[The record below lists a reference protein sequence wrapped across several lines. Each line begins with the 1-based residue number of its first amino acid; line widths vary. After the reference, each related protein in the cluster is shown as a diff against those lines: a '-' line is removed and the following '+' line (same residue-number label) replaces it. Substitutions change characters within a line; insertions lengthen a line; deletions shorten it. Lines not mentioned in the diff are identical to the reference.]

1 MKTERIGYI
10 DAMRGF
16 TMILVVYS
24 HICSMCFGDA
34 WMGWN
39 DVFFLFRLPCFFF
52 ISGWLFENAAPHSDH
67 GSEKIGRQ
75 WDTITIKQTIRHKF
89 MVQIVPTVI
98 FLLILAPPP
107 LFFSRLGATK
117 GGYWFTFL
125 LFIFFV
131 LHIFLSWITKKMSA
145 RKQEVVMLLI
155 AILITVV
162 SCFYEANYLRC
173 FSQMG
178 WGTSLMGFLSFRLW
192 RFYLFF
198 YLGTL
203 VKRHFAVFIQWTNK
217 LWLMVLIVIGFVAI
231 AIHPHSDDAITQYF
245 IFSIGGIL
253 GMTMV
258 FTLFR
263 YLYTS
268 PLLSP
273 YSSIFRH
280 PSFILKFVGTRT
292 LDIYLLHYFFLPRFL
307 QSYADQLQA
316 YDNKLIEFLVAMS
329 SALVVVG
336 ICLLVSYIIRLSPFL
351 GHYLFGAKYEK

>member
-1 MKTERIGYI
+1 
-10 DAMRGF
+10 
-16 TMILVVYS
+16 
-24 HICSMCFGDA
+24 
-34 WMGWN
+34 
-39 DVFFLFRLPCFFF
+39 LPCFFF
-52 ISGWLFENAAPHSDH
+52 ISGGLFKNAAPHSDH